1 MNKMTVLND
10 DIHIQ
15 FVIINIIIIII
26 IIIYSFIDD
35 DDDDDDKVA
44 WTSGRVVIS

>member
-26 IIIYSFIDD
+26 IYSFIDD
-35 DDDDDDKVA
+35 DDDDADKVA

>member
-1 MNKMTVLND
+1 MTVLND

-15 FVIINIIIIII
+15 FVIINIIII
-26 IIIYSFIDD
+26 YSFID

>member
-26 IIIYSFIDD
+26 IIYSFID

>member
-1 MNKMTVLND
+1 MNIMTVLND

-15 FVIINIIIIII
+15 FVIINIIIII